1 MSDRQSG
8 ELTVADAAAR
18 ALAALDGGIPV
29 ASATV
34 VGGPFEDA
42 LGRRLLVSADSVTGS
57 LGLKVLDDRAVEL
70 ARQALGGHERGLHD
84 VEIESGTWSLYVES
98 QYPIPE
104 LVIVGAGHIAR
115 PLCRVAA
122 MLGFKVTVLDDRSEF
137 ADRRWFEDA
146 AQVRVVDFDD
156 TFKDTEI
163 GPNTYVVLVT
173 RGHKY
178 DYDCILQL
186 LTLSGRPAYLG
197 MIGSRRRVRAAFEA
211 LVRDG
216 VDPEKLA
223 GVRAPIG
230 LDIGAET
237 PEEIALAIAAEIV
250 AVRRGGGGGALSQEE
265 RVLDRVS
272 QTGRTEQAEQGREQ
286 GRG

>member
-1 MSDRQSG
+1 MNDRQSG
-8 ELTVADAAAR
+8 VVTVAEAAAC
-18 ALAALDGGIPV
+18 ALAALDGGVPV

-34 VGGPFEDA
+34 VGGPVEEA
-42 LGRRLLVSADSVTGS
+42 LGRRLLVSEDSVTGS
-57 LGLKVLDDRAVEL
+57 LGVKTLDDRAVEL
-70 ARQALGGHERGLHD
+70 ARQALAGHDRGLHD

-98 QYPIPE
+98 QHAIPE

-122 MLGFKVTVLDDRSEF
+122 MLGFKVTVLDDRPEF

-146 AQVRVVDFDD
+146 AHVRVVDFNE
-156 TFKDTEI
+156 TFKATEI
-163 GPNTYVVLVT
+163 GPDTHVVLVT

-186 LTLSGRPAYLG
+186 LTLSARPAYLG

-216 VDPEKLA
+216 VDPTRLA
-223 GVRAPIG
+223 EVRAPIG

-265 RVLDRVS
+265 RVLDRVARTG
-272 QTGRTEQAEQGREQ
+272 QTEQGREQ
-286 GRG
+286 NLG

>member
-1 MSDRQSG
+1 MKDRQSG
-8 ELTVADAAAR
+8 EVTVTEAAAR
-18 ALAALDGGIPV
+18 ALAALDDGVPV

-34 VGGPFEDA
+34 VGGPVEDA
-42 LGRRLLVSADSVTGS
+42 LGRRLLVSEDSVTGS
-57 LGLKVLDDRAVEL
+57 LGDKGLDDRAVEL
-70 ARQALGGHERGLHD
+70 ARQALAGHDSGLHD
-84 VEIESGTWSLYVES
+84 VKIESRTWSLYVES
-98 QYPIPE
+98 QHPIPE

-122 MLGFKVTVLDDRSEF
+122 MLGFKVTVLDDRPEF

-146 AQVRVVDFDD
+146 EQVRVVDFDD
-156 TFKDTEI
+156 TFKATEV

-186 LTLSGRPAYLG
+186 LTLSARPAYLG
-197 MIGSRRRVRAAFEA
+197 MIGSRRRVRATFEA

-216 VDPEKLA
+216 VDQERLA
-223 GVRAPIG
+223 EVRAPIG

-250 AVRRGGGGGALSQEE
+250 AVRRGGSGGALSQEE
-265 RVLDRVS
+265 RVLDRVAR
-272 QTGRTEQAEQGREQ
+272 TGRAEQGRE
-286 GRG
+286 